1 MPWYAVSPRDAADPR
16 WPLPQSP
23 VITLKADDPADAR
36 ERFLTAY
43 PSRPF
48 GTPASPVADSGMAGF
63 VQDDEALRVEP
74 CEEPSAPPAP

>member
-23 VITLKADDPADAR
+23 TITLKAKDPADAR
-36 ERFLTAY
+36 NRFRAAY

-48 GTPASPVADSGMAGF
+48 GTPASPVADAGMAGF
-63 VQDDEALRVEP
+63 AHDDEALRVEP
-74 CEEPSAPPAP
+74 CDEAPPAP